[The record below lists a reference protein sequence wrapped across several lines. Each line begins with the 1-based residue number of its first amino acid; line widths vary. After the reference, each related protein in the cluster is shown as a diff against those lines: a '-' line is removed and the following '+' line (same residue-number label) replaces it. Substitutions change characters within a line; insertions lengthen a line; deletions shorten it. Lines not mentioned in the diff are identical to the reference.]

1 MLLLVGV
8 ASILVDDFDADV
20 DDFDADVDDFVANVD
35 DLLTDGDVLE
45 GVKTSVTPIKMNN
58 FKVGYLKNHLLES
71 NSVEILLIRLDL
83 I

>member
-20 DDFDADVDDFVANVD
+20 DDFDADVDDFFANVD

-45 GVKTSVTPIKMNN
+45 GVKTSVTLRIVLADDPI
-58 FKVGYLKNHLLES
+58 
-71 NSVEILLIRLDL
+71 
-83 I
+83 